1 MRLISVDGVLGQGM
15 LAPGVGTTYAVY
27 VLINIQIDE
36 TSAGDFVWMSYS
48 QKVFLAIVPCAYA
61 EWPAAVNSYAAYLHP
76 AHVAAVAVVLRVDV
90 VGLEILY

>member
-36 TSAGDFVWMSYS
+36 TSASAVVWMSLS
-48 QKVFLAIVPCAYA
+48 QKVYHAIVPCAPA
-61 EWPAAVNSYAAYLHP
+61 DGPAAVSS
-76 AHVAAVAVVLRVDV
+76 
-90 VGLEILY
+90 

>member
-1 MRLISVDGVLGQGM
+1 M

-61 EWPAAVNSYAAYLHP
+61 EWPAAVNSYAAYLS
-76 AHVAAVAVVLRVDV
+76 HVGAVAVVLRMDV
-90 VGLEILY
+90 VGFEILYR